1 MSWCQIK
8 TKVKKNTPPQLE
20 DTRFLLK
27 KRSVHAARCLKYI
40 AKLTKARDNNLN
52 MYGYSSKVD
61 KIRHKLSILLW

>member
-8 TKVKKNTPPQLE
+8 TKVKKKYLE

-52 MYGYSSKVD
+52 MYGYSNKVD